1 MKTFLNMLRD
11 DSGASAAEYALIL
24 AIVGS
29 AIALAAIGLGST
41 ISNSMN
47 DASRLHRQRQ
57 AGSARRNLRSLV
69 IEGCPAVAD
78 FQLRFIRSFSIDAE
92 YPKVRIGSGGQ
103 PMKRQSLI
111 ALGIALLLGL
121 LAVYLANIF
130 LSRNEDKAADAA
142 AGTSRVAVAVVPLDY
157 GMEITPDKIRFAN
170 LPNAA
175 LPVGTYTQL
184 NDLFP
189 MGQKRVALRR
199 WSLRFAMEV
208 NEPILKTKISGEGQN
223 ASIAA
228 LLPDGKRAAAVRIN
242 DVSGVAGFVQPND
255 SVDVLITRQEPGGT
269 SQKTDVLLQ
278 NTRVLALDQTA
289 KNPDGTPQV
298 AKSATL
304 EVDPLDAQKLA
315 LAQQVGTLSLV
326 LRKPGDEQNNPVVET
341 ISLDDLRYSYYG
353 GARYANS
360 PGAPAAAGLPR
371 SSVAVPATPVR
382 VVVRRPARAV
392 AKKAPAPVR
401 SNSVEVVRGTEGSK
415 YEVKR
420 YGS

>member
-1 MKTFLNMLRD
+1 
-11 DSGASAAEYALIL
+11 
-24 AIVGS
+24 
-29 AIALAAIGLGST
+29 
-41 ISNSMN
+41 
-47 DASRLHRQRQ
+47 
-57 AGSARRNLRSLV
+57 
-69 IEGCPAVAD
+69 
-78 FQLRFIRSFSIDAE
+78 
-92 YPKVRIGSGGQ
+92 
-103 PMKRQSLI
+103 MKRQSLI

-121 LAVYLANIF
+121 LAVYFANIF

-199 WSLRFAMEV
+199 MEV

-353 GARYANS
+353 GARYATS
-360 PGAPAAAGLPR
+360 PSAPAAAGLPR
-371 SSVAVPATPVR
+371 SVVAVPATPVR
-382 VVVRRPARAV
+382 VVVRRPARPV
-392 AKKAPAPVR
+392 AKNAPPHPSEATASRSFAAPKAANMRSSVMAPKNHLGRLAASLALFVGVSALPAAVGRCASGHHRIR
-401 SNSVEVVRGTEGSK
+401 SQPRRRGRGANQ
-415 YEVKR
+415 
-420 YGS
+420 